1 MRICLV
7 IANTRA
13 LGVLL
18 ILLVACL
25 AWGGP
30 AKASGDFTCVPT
42 WKLTHNEYSGCD
54 NTAVLTPGNDTRV
67 NLILLWADARAA
79 KARPPAPANPEAVEP
94 MFDWPTLVGRLEPK
108 PTASDDGDLDT
119 GEGSRCRS
127 NSAGLAS
134 FDDEIAKGPNAPP
147 EAERAALIATRRAM
161 PATCPAS
168 GVDQSAF
175 DDGAGKISSTEGK
188 AFLAYLQGAR
198 AFYGGDFDLASDR
211 FASLKRARSPW
222 LRETGRYMVAR
233 VEVNRIQIGVFD
245 EYGAFKQPAPAE
257 AAARASAAL
266 EDYLHAYPDGLYAAS
281 ARGLVRR
288 VDWLGGQT
296 GKLAAEYAALA
307 AREPSE
313 RGLGDVD
320 LAQEVDNKL
329 LASVKAADIADPTL
343 LAVVDLQQMRKPD
356 SGSQAIS
363 LADLEAQRPRF
374 AAQPALFDYLLAAHA
389 MFVEGRPTEVL
400 RLIPDAAG
408 RGDLD
413 NLGFSRQALRGMA
426 LEAAKDPG
434 ARDFWLRL
442 LPGASGDFQRPA
454 VELAVAF
461 HDERAAA
468 LDRTF
473 AAGSVVRGAAMRSI
487 LLSHAAGAALLRRQA
502 AAPDASP
509 REHEI
514 ALFTLL
520 YKEVSHGRY
529 ADYLKDVAP
538 IPPAARSRPTD
549 SGVSSF
555 GYAQSHDTWDQPTPL
570 WVFALPAGA
579 GAFACPTLTETAGQ
593 LARNPG
599 EARARLCLAEWV
611 RTNELDGFYLDN
623 PPPKDE
629 LGGAAAPFPGPVYSR
644 LETYKL
650 VIADPKAPA
659 EDKAYALYRAVN
671 CYGPSGN
678 NHCGGTEVAS
688 AQRKAWFLRL
698 KQEFASSVWAAKQ
711 TYYW

>member
-1 MRICLV
+1 MRIRLA
-7 IANTRA
+7 IADMRA
-13 LGVLL
+13 LGVLAVL
-18 ILLVACL
+18 FVACI

-30 AKASGDFTCVPT
+30 AMASGDFTCVPT
-42 WKLTHNEYSGCD
+42 WKLAHNEYSGCD
-54 NTAVLTPGNDTRV
+54 NTAILSPGNDTRV
-67 NLILLWADARAA
+67 NLILLWADTHA
-79 KARPPAPANPEAVEP
+79 KATPLANPEAVEP
-94 MFDWPTLVGRLEPK
+94 MFDWATLVGRLEPK
-108 PTASDDGDLDT
+108 PAASDDGDLDT

-127 NSAGLAS
+127 NSAGLTN
-134 FDDEIAKGPNAPP
+134 FDAEIAKGPDAPP
-147 EAERAALIATRRAM
+147 ADEQAALIASRRAM

-175 DDGAGKISSTEGK
+175 DDGAGKIHSAAGK

-198 AFYGGDFDLASDR
+198 AFYGGDFDLASGR
-211 FASLKRARSPW
+211 FTSLKRARSPW

-374 AAQPALFDYLLAAHA
+374 AARPALFDYLLAAHA
-389 MFVEGRPTEVL
+389 LFVEGRPAEVL

-408 RGDLD
+408 KGGFD

-426 LEAAKDPG
+426 LEAMKDPG
-434 ARDFWLRL
+434 ARDFWVRL
-442 LPGASGDFQRPA
+442 LPGAGGDFQRPA
-454 VELAVAF
+454 VELAIAF
-461 HDERAAA
+461 HDERAET
-468 LDRTF
+468 LGRTF
-473 AAGSVVRGAAMRSI
+473 AAGSPVRGAAVRAI
-487 LLSHAAGAALLRRQA
+487 LLSHAGDAALLRRQSA
-502 AAPDASP
+502 AADASP
-509 REHEI
+509 REREV

-520 YKEVSHGRY
+520 YKEVSRGRY
-529 ADYLKDVAP
+529 ADYLKDVALV
-538 IPPAARSRPTD
+538 PPAARTRPTD
-549 SGVSSF
+549 ADVGAY

-570 WVFALPAGA
+570 WVFALPAG
-579 GAFACPTLTETAGQ
+579 GAFACPTLTETAGR
-593 LARNPG
+593 LARNPA

-611 RTNELDGFYLDN
+611 RTNDFDGFYLDS

-629 LGGAAAPFPGPVYSR
+629 LGGAASPFPGPVYSR

-659 EDKAYALYRAVN
+659 DDKAYALYRAVN
-671 CYGPSGN
+671 CYGPSGY
-678 NHCGGTEVAS
+678 NHCGGTEATP
-688 AQRKAWFLRL
+688 AQRKAWFLQL
-698 KQEFASSVWAAKQ
+698 KRDFASSAWATKQ